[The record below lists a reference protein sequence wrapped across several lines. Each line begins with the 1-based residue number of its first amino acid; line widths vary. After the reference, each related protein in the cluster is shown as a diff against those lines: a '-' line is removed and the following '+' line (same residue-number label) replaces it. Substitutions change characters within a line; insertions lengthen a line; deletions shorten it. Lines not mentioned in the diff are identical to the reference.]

1 MTDKRQNMDRDVIIM
16 LSPLVDPEGY
26 ERVCI
31 ALPPM
36 DRHDYFTV
44 VDAVSRELATAKP
57 WTLVEMPGES
67 YSPLISKRFT
77 LLARVR
83 TWWLNIGRRKHAAK
97 MRRAMAFYFSP
108 EQVCA
113 RAVGNSR

>member
-1 MTDKRQNMDRDVIIM
+1 MSAEL
-16 LSPLVDPEGY
+16 LSPLSDPEGY

-44 VDAVSRELATAKP
+44 VEAVSRDLATARP
-57 WTLVEMPGES
+57 WTLVEMPGEV
-67 YSPLISKRFT
+67 YSPLVAKRFT
-77 LLARVR
+77 LAARAR
-83 TWWLNIGRRKHAAK
+83 TWWLNLWRRRHAAK

-108 EQVCA
+108 EQVGA